1 MAQVF
6 WEQEEFGKH
15 CTRNTQS
22 YSLTPGGTQG
32 SMLTRDPDSAPSVV
46 QGSQEA
52 VPGAE
57 LRGRAGASFVSST
70 ALAHA

>member
-1 MAQVF
+1 
-6 WEQEEFGKH
+6 
-15 CTRNTQS
+15 
-22 YSLTPGGTQG
+22 
-32 SMLTRDPDSAPSVV
+32 MLTRDPDSAPSVV

-57 LRGRAGASFVSST
+57 LRGRASASFVSST